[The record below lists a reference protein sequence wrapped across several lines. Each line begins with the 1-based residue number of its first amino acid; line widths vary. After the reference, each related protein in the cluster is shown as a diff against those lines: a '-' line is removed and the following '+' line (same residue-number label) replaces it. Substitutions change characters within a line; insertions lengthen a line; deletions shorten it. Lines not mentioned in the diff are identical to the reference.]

1 MDGAIHVESVASTRG
16 WGGQFST
23 WCRGV
28 HVQKGKGPCFNL
40 TKSLLL
46 GSQTLLAGQKFP
58 VHLLQEI
65 FNKSLGHKALLR
77 RALPQSG

>member
-1 MDGAIHVESVASTRG
+1 VDGAIHVESEASTRG
-16 WGGQFST
+16 WGRPIFNLVP
-23 WCRGV
+23 RGSCSE
-28 HVQKGKGPCFNL
+28 GRGPGFNL

-46 GSQTLLAGQKFP
+46 GSQPLLAGQKFP

>member
-16 WGGQFST
+16 WGRPVFNLVP
-23 WCRGV
+23 RGMFR
-28 HVQKGKGPCFNL
+28 GKGPCFNL

-46 GSQTLLAGQKFP
+46 GSQPLLAGQKFP

-77 RALPQSG
+77 RGLPQNG